1 MSQARFFWSITLLV
15 LVGGCASAPP
25 QAPANQAANGGASD
39 SWYTGFPRALDR
51 VSTRTLQVDQFAE
64 VPVSHFESAQALL
77 ESVSFTPLTNGYF
90 GHFPQCPAGTRPY
103 LVRAIFERTNG
114 TFLVRVAGTELLVLN
129 LAPGPSEPQ
138 KRSALAVC
146 LDFQPTAVHTAT
158 GGPM

>member
-1 MSQARFFWSITLLV
+1 MTQAKFLWSIALLTLA
-15 LVGGCASAPP
+15 GGCVSPSP
-25 QAPANQAANGGASD
+25 YAPASQSANGSTRD
-39 SWYTGFPRALDR
+39 SWYTGFPHMLDR
-51 VSTRTLQVDQFAE
+51 APTKTLQGAEFAE

-77 ESVSFTPLTNGYF
+77 ESAPFALLTNGYF
-90 GHFPQCPAGTRPY
+90 GYFPQCPAGTRPY
-103 LVRAIFERTNG
+103 LVRAVFERTNG
-114 TFLVRVAGTELLVLN
+114 TFVVRVAGTELLILN